1 MISTWSR
8 EREMAVEER
17 ERERE
22 RYRRGGDGMI
32 DRENNMETVNILFN
46 KAKQWAHPEQEL
58 ISDDRDGDNSRL

>member
-1 MISTWSR
+1 
-8 EREMAVEER
+8 
-17 ERERE
+17 
-22 RYRRGGDGMI
+22 MI